1 MNIQELNNKIIIKTG
16 LFGLFVGVVTLFG
29 WSQITLPLI
38 SVIMIIFTIF
48 YLKENLKDKI
58 LVHCVIIGFTWG
70 LDWSIIQLLFFDTFY
85 SNNLEFLSQ
94 LMSIESINLKFL
106 LILTGILTGLASTF
120 FLYIPIYI
128 LNKFRKNI

>member
-38 SVIMIIFTIF
+38 YLIMIIFTIF

-58 LVHCVIIGFTWG
+58 LVHCIIIGFTWG

-120 FLYIPIYI
+120 FLYIPIY
-128 LNKFRKNI
+128 LVNKFRKSI

>member
-38 SVIMIIFTIF
+38 YVIMIIFTIF

-106 LILTGILTGLASTF
+106 LILTGILTGLGSTF
-120 FLYIPIYI
+120 FLYIPIY
-128 LNKFRKNI
+128 LVNRFRKSI

>member
-38 SVIMIIFTIF
+38 YVIMIIFTIF
-48 YLKENLKDKI
+48 YLKENLNDKI
-58 LVHCVIIGFTWG
+58 LVYCVIIGFTWG

-85 SNNLEFLSQ
+85 SNNLVFLSQ

-106 LILTGILTGLASTF
+106 LILTGILTGLASAF
-120 FLYIPIYI
+120 FLYIPIYFV
-128 LNKFRKNI
+128 NKFRKSI

>member
-38 SVIMIIFTIF
+38 YVIMIIFTIF

-106 LILTGILTGLASTF
+106 LILTGILTGLVSTI
-120 FLYIPIYI
+120 FLYIPIY
-128 LNKFRKNI
+128 LVNKFRKSI

>member
-70 LDWSIIQLLFFDTFY
+70 LDWSIVQLLFFDTFY
-85 SNNLEFLSQ
+85 SNNLEFLSKI
-94 LMSIESINLKFL
+94 MSIESINLKFL

-120 FLYIPIYI
+120 FLYIPIY
-128 LNKFRKNI
+128 LVNKFRKSI

>member
-1 MNIQELNNKIIIKTG
+1 
-16 LFGLFVGVVTLFG
+16 
-29 WSQITLPLI
+29 
-38 SVIMIIFTIF
+38 MIIFTTF

-106 LILTGILTGLASTF
+106 LILTGILTGLVSTI
-120 FLYIPIYI
+120 FLYIPIY
-128 LNKFRKNI
+128 LVNRFRKGI

>member
-38 SVIMIIFTIF
+38 YVIMIIFTIF

-70 LDWSIIQLLFFDTFY
+70 LDWSIVQLLFFDTFY
-85 SNNLEFLSQ
+85 SNNIEFLN
-94 LMSIESINLKFL
+94 LLINSETINIKFL
-106 LILTGILTGLASTF
+106 LILTGLASTF
-120 FLYIPIYI
+120 CLYVPIYT

>member
-38 SVIMIIFTIF
+38 YVIMIIFTIF

-70 LDWSIIQLLFFDTFY
+70 LDWSIVQLLFFDTFY

-120 FLYIPIYI
+120 FLYIPIY
-128 LNKFRKNI
+128 LVNRFRKSI

>member
-16 LFGLFVGVVTLFG
+16 LFGLFVGLVTLFG

-70 LDWSIIQLLFFDTFY
+70 LDWSIVQLLFFDTFY
-85 SNNLEFLSQ
+85 SNNIEFLN
-94 LMSIESINLKFL
+94 LLINPETINIKFL
-106 LILTGILTGLASTF
+106 LILTGILMGLGSTF
-120 FLYIPIYI
+120 CLYIPIH
-128 LNKFRKNI
+128 LVNKFKKSI

>member
-38 SVIMIIFTIF
+38 YVIMIIFTTF

-106 LILTGILTGLASTF
+106 LILTGILTGLASTI
-120 FLYIPIYI
+120 FLYIPIY
-128 LNKFRKNI
+128 LVNKFRKSI

>member
-38 SVIMIIFTIF
+38 YVIMIIFTIF

-120 FLYIPIYI
+120 FLYVPIY
-128 LNKFRKNI
+128 LVNKFRKSI

>member
-38 SVIMIIFTIF
+38 YVIMIIFTIF

-106 LILTGILTGLASTF
+106 LFLTGILTGLGSTF
-120 FLYIPIYI
+120 FLYIPIY
-128 LNKFRKNI
+128 LVNRFRKSI

>member
-16 LFGLFVGVVTLFG
+16 LFGLFVGVITLFG

-38 SVIMIIFTIF
+38 YVIMIIFTIF

-106 LILTGILTGLASTF
+106 LFLTGILTGLGSTF
-120 FLYIPIYI
+120 FLYLPIY
-128 LNKFRKNI
+128 LANKFRKSI

>member
-1 MNIQELNNKIIIKTG
+1 MNFQELNNKIIIKTG
-16 LFGLFVGVVTLFG
+16 LFGLFVGLVTLFG

-38 SVIMIIFTIF
+38 YVIMIIFTIF

-70 LDWSIIQLLFFDTFY
+70 LDWSIVQLLFFDTFY
-85 SNNLEFLSQ
+85 SNNIEFLN
-94 LMSIESINLKFL
+94 LLINPESINLKFL

-120 FLYIPIYI
+120 CLYVPIYI
-128 LNKFRKNI
+128 YIK

>member
-38 SVIMIIFTIF
+38 YLIMIIFSIF

-58 LVHCVIIGFTWG
+58 LLHCVIIGFTWG

-85 SNNLEFLSQ
+85 SNNIEFLALLISAK
-94 LMSIESINLKFL
+94 SINIKFL
-106 LILTGILTGLASTF
+106 LILNGILTGLGSTF
-120 FLYIPIYI
+120 CLYVPIY
-128 LNKFRKNI
+128 LVNKFTKLL

>member
-38 SVIMIIFTIF
+38 YVIMIIFTTF

-70 LDWSIIQLLFFDTFY
+70 LDWSIVQLLFFDTFY

-106 LILTGILTGLASTF
+106 LILTGILTGLASTI
-120 FLYIPIYI
+120 FLYIPIY
-128 LNKFRKNI
+128 LVNKFRKSI

>member
-16 LFGLFVGVVTLFG
+16 FFGLFVGVVTLFG

-38 SVIMIIFTIF
+38 NVIMIIFTIF

-58 LVHCVIIGFTWG
+58 LVHCLIIGFTWG

-85 SNNLEFLSQ
+85 SNNLEFLSKI
-94 LMSIESINLKFL
+94 MSIESINLKFL

-120 FLYIPIYI
+120 FLYIPIY
-128 LNKFRKNI
+128 LVNKFRKSI

>member
-38 SVIMIIFTIF
+38 YVIMIIFTTF

-58 LVHCVIIGFTWG
+58 LVHCVTIGFTWG
-70 LDWSIIQLLFFDTFY
+70 LDWSIVQLLFFDTFY

-106 LILTGILTGLASTF
+106 LILTGILTGLASTI
-120 FLYIPIYI
+120 FLYIPIY
-128 LNKFRKNI
+128 LVNKFRKSI

>member
-1 MNIQELNNKIIIKTG
+1 
-16 LFGLFVGVVTLFG
+16 
-29 WSQITLPLI
+29 
-38 SVIMIIFTIF
+38 MIIFTIF

-106 LILTGILTGLASTF
+106 LILTGILTGLGSTF
-120 FLYIPIYI
+120 CLYVPIYI

>member
-70 LDWSIIQLLFFDTFY
+70 LDWSIVQLLFFDTFY

-94 LMSIESINLKFL
+94 LMNIESINLKFL

-120 FLYIPIYI
+120 CLYIPIH
-128 LNKFRKNI
+128 LVNKFKKSI

>member
-38 SVIMIIFTIF
+38 YVIMIIFTIF

-70 LDWSIIQLLFFDTFY
+70 LDWSIVQLLFFDTFY
-85 SNNLEFLSQ
+85 SNNIEFLN
-94 LMSIESINLKFL
+94 LLINSETINIKFL

-120 FLYIPIYI
+120 CLYVPIYI

>member
-38 SVIMIIFTIF
+38 NVIMIIFTIF

-120 FLYIPIYI
+120 FLYIPIY
-128 LNKFRKNI
+128 LVNKFRKSI

>member
-38 SVIMIIFTIF
+38 YVIMIIFTIF
-48 YLKENLKDKI
+48 YLKENLNDKI
-58 LVHCVIIGFTWG
+58 LVYCVIIGFTWG

-85 SNNLEFLSQ
+85 SNNLVFLSQ

-106 LILTGILTGLASTF
+106 LILTGILTGLASAF
-120 FLYIPIYI
+120 FLYIPIY
-128 LNKFRKNI
+128 LVNKFRKSI

>member
-38 SVIMIIFTIF
+38 YVIMIIFTIF

-120 FLYIPIYI
+120 FLYIPIY
-128 LNKFRKNI
+128 LVNKFRKSI

>member
-70 LDWSIIQLLFFDTFY
+70 LDWSIVQLLFFDTFY
-85 SNNLEFLSQ
+85 SNNIEFLN
-94 LMSIESINLKFL
+94 LLINSETINIKFL
-106 LILTGILTGLASTF
+106 LILTGLASTF
-120 FLYIPIYI
+120 CLYVPIYT

>member
-38 SVIMIIFTIF
+38 FVIMIIFTIF

-120 FLYIPIYI
+120 FLYIPIY
-128 LNKFRKNI
+128 LVNKFRKGI

>member
-1 MNIQELNNKIIIKTG
+1 MNFQELNNKIIIKTG

-38 SVIMIIFTIF
+38 YLIMIIFTIF

-106 LILTGILTGLASTF
+106 LFLSGILTGLASTF
-120 FLYIPIYI
+120 FLYVPIY
-128 LNKFRKNI
+128 LVNKFRKSI

>member
-38 SVIMIIFTIF
+38 FVIMIIFTIF

-106 LILTGILTGLASTF
+106 LILTGILKGLGSTF
-120 FLYIPIYI
+120 CLYVPIYI

>member
-38 SVIMIIFTIF
+38 YVIMIIFTIF

-70 LDWSIIQLLFFDTFY
+70 LDWSIVQLLFFDTFY
-85 SNNLEFLSQ
+85 SNNL
-94 LMSIESINLKFL
+94 
-106 LILTGILTGLASTF
+106 
-120 FLYIPIYI
+120 
-128 LNKFRKNI
+128 

>member
-38 SVIMIIFTIF
+38 YLIMIIFSIF

-70 LDWSIIQLLFFDTFY
+70 LDWSIVQLLFFDTFY
-85 SNNLEFLSQ
+85 SNNIEFLN
-94 LMSIESINLKFL
+94 LLINSETINIKFL

-120 FLYIPIYI
+120 CLYVPIYT

>member
-38 SVIMIIFTIF
+38 YVIMIIFTTF

-70 LDWSIIQLLFFDTFY
+70 LDWSIVQLLFFDTFY

-106 LILTGILTGLASTF
+106 LILTGILTGLGSTF
-120 FLYIPIYI
+120 FLYLPIYLVNRFKI
-128 LNKFRKNI
+128 

>member
-38 SVIMIIFTIF
+38 FVIMIIFTIF
-48 YLKENLKDKI
+48 YLKNNLKNKI

-85 SNNLEFLSQ
+85 SNNIEFLN
-94 LMSIESINLKFL
+94 LLINLETINIKFL
-106 LILTGILTGLASTF
+106 LILTGILTGLGSTF
-120 FLYIPIYI
+120 CLYMPIY
-128 LNKFRKNI
+128 LENKFRKNT

>member
-38 SVIMIIFTIF
+38 YVIMIIFTIF

-106 LILTGILTGLASTF
+106 LILTGILTGLASTI
-120 FLYIPIYI
+120 FLYIPIY
-128 LNKFRKNI
+128 LVNKFRKSI

>member
-38 SVIMIIFTIF
+38 YVIMIIFTIF
-48 YLKENLKDKI
+48 YLKENLKDEI

-106 LILTGILTGLASTF
+106 LILTGILTGLASTI
-120 FLYIPIYI
+120 FLYIPIY
-128 LNKFRKNI
+128 LVNKFRKSI

>member
-1 MNIQELNNKIIIKTG
+1 MNFQELNNKIIIKTG

-48 YLKENLKDKI
+48 YLKENLKDEI

-85 SNNLEFLSQ
+85 SNNLEFLSKI
-94 LMSIESINLKFL
+94 MSIESINLKFL
-106 LILTGILTGLASTF
+106 LFLTGILTGLGSTF
-120 FLYIPIYI
+120 CLYVPIY
-128 LNKFRKNI
+128 LVNKFTKRL

>member
-38 SVIMIIFTIF
+38 YVIMIIFTIF

-58 LVHCVIIGFTWG
+58 LVHCLIIGFTWG

-85 SNNLEFLSQ
+85 SNNLEFLSKI
-94 LMSIESINLKFL
+94 MSIESINLKFL

-120 FLYIPIYI
+120 FLYIPIY
-128 LNKFRKNI
+128 LVNKFRKSI